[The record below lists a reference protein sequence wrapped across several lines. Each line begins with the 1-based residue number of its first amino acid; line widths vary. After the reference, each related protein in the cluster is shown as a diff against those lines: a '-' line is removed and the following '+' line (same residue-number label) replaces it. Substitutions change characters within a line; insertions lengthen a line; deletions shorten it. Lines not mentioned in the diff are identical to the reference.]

1 MASECSIVVGFE
13 VADGACEVAGGSDVS
28 GDART
33 ASATM
38 TTTEGTTK
46 MTGGGDP
53 VCEDGLA
60 YDALVDGTEDVAEV
74 ANVVSMSHVVQKV
87 FLATEG

>member
-1 MASECSIVVGFE
+1 
-13 VADGACEVAGGSDVS
+13 
-28 GDART
+28 
-33 ASATM
+33 M